1 MRKILYASAAIA
13 FLGISAAH
21 ADDQGRQALGAVSG
35 GATGAVAGAVVGG
48 PVGAAVG
55 GVAGLAIG
63 AATAVPHSVRT
74 YVVEHPVDSVE
85 VQGQLSTDYALPG
98 AVVVHRIPDH
108 PRYGYVYVQDRP
120 VVVRMENRRIV
131 YAAPGE
137 RDESEATGAVAVQ
150 PPERVITYVE
160 RHQVDPVEVEGDMDT
175 GYVVP
180 DSVELT
186 PVPDDP
192 RYDYVYVQDRPVLVD
207 RDTRRVI
214 WMRSSD

>member
-1 MRKILYASAAIA
+1 MRRILYASAAAVA
-13 FLGISAAH
+13 FLGITAAH
-21 ADDQGRQALGAVSG
+21 ADDQALGAVSG

-48 PVGAAVG
+48 PIGAAVG
-55 GVAGLAIG
+55 GVAGMAIG
-63 AATAVPHSVRT
+63 AATTVPDDVRT
-74 YVVEHPVDSVE
+74 YVVEHPVDSVA
-85 VQGQLSTDYALPG
+85 VQGELSTDYALPG
-98 AVVVHRIPDH
+98 AVVVHRIPDN

-120 VVVRMENRRIV
+120 VVVRMENRRII

-137 RDESEATGAVAVQ
+137 RDESQTTGAITVQ

-160 RHQVDPVEVEGDMDT
+160 RHQVAPIEVEGDLAT

-180 DSVELT
+180 ESVELT

-207 RDTRRVI
+207 RDTRRVV
-214 WMRSSD
+214 WVR

>member
-1 MRKILYASAAIA
+1 MRKIVYASAAIA
-13 FLGISAAH
+13 FLGISVAH
-21 ADDQGRQALGAVSG
+21 ADDQDRRALGATAG
-35 GATGAVAGAVVGG
+35 GATGAVAGAAVGG

-74 YVVEHPVDSVE
+74 YVVEHPVDSVAVE
-85 VQGQLSTDYALPG
+85 GQLSTDYALPEG
-98 AVVVHRIPDH
+98 VVIHQIPEH

-120 VVVRMENRRIV
+120 VVVRMKSRRIL

-137 RDESEATGAVAVQ
+137 RHDATQTGAIDVQ

-160 RHQVDPVEVEGDMDT
+160 RHQVAPVDIEGDIDR

-186 PVPDDP
+186 PVPENP
-192 RYDYVYVQDRPVLVD
+192 RYDYVYVQDRPILVD
-207 RDTRRVI
+207 PQTRKVI
-214 WMRSSD
+214 WMR

>member
-21 ADDQGRQALGAVSG
+21 ADDQDRRTLGAVSG
-35 GATGAVAGAVVGG
+35 GATGAAAGAVIGG

-74 YVVEHPVDSVE
+74 YVVEHPVESVDVE
-85 VQGQLSTDYALPG
+85 GRLSTDYAFPESV
-98 AVVVHRIPDH
+98 AIHPIPNH

-120 VVVRMENRRIV
+120 VIVRMNSRKIV
-131 YAAPGE
+131 YATRGE
-137 RDESEATGAVAVQ
+137 RRDETQTGAIEVR

-160 RHQVDPVEVEGDMDT
+160 RHQVAPMQVEGDVTT

-180 DSVELT
+180 ESVELA
-186 PVPDDP
+186 PVPDYP
-192 RYDYVYVQDRPVLVD
+192 RYEYVYMNDRPVLVD
-207 RDTRRVI
+207 PHTRRVI
-214 WMRSSD
+214 WVR